1 MQFTQVWTEETKKL
15 DLHKLDDSTKALE
28 QPVLDRMCG
37 KAALKK
43 LRREAGWADMDED
56 SLKALEEACEAL
68 EASLRERKST
78 KLNVHRDDCA
88 DWEPQKLL
96 ALRLH
101 YLARAK
107 PIEDERTV
115 PAQHVAP
122 GIWYYKVPPDAHIE
136 DWLPLRSKAQEHV
149 YAMDDQDEA
158 DFVVPLRT
166 SRGKAGGLNFSE
178 NYLTVL
184 AERPENQYGDDRDE
198 APCLFSICDARHQ
211 FQPDFFHTT
220 LPYFYDEDGELDT
233 NVAFTQCPQH
243 FHEMQDKL
251 DYLDN
256 NNAAFFRLN
265 CMVRNCCGGVSSCG
279 TNGMWLIPY
288 REDDAIWQKRRKRVR
303 DRDGRRRD
311 ELIERE
317 QFHTSCKIE
326 DTASS
331 LDQVLV
337 GRHSH
342 FVNRKLSFGMAKN
355 PTDFI
360 GAQQRWVEGAV
371 TLSLQWFTGNAD
383 AHGQARRN
391 GWMLWVTLIFFLC
404 FLGALIRLVTNE
416 DTFFWVELGLM
427 DEEQF
432 QAYYSPVKQ
441 VVWDF
446 FHHAPEVFKALG
458 GTKLNKETFALL
470 FTQFIT
476 WASCCLAAFLVLFL
490 VTVTCKCFRRCC
502 MFPHEMRWW
511 GRLLISLDNLTY
523 FAWFWTSFFWVGFNY
538 YTALFRMDFHFNNQG
553 MMGFMLV
560 VNILNWGLLITNSF
574 RYSVMQSVDANEVAA
589 LSMDNIWRSN
599 QLFFMTGPLQLF
611 SVVRGIG
618 EFLKYKFYGQDIG
631 GWSGGDLGRVSIS
644 IVKYWTTLI
653 LLGAVA
659 CWVCYFVYAKEY
671 ANSFPACIVVT
682 LIALDVLHPCVF
694 LWLGGVSLTEEEK
707 GMPCLQCLTSA
718 RWWQVQVKN
727 AIMTD
732 MLTGLLKYLA
742 PIYFFILPI
751 LALFS
756 SYFGLTGAYMLV
768 AIGPG
773 H

>member
-279 TNGMWLIPY
+279 TNGTWMIKHRDSNTVW
-288 REDDAIWQKRRKRVR
+288 EAERKRVR
-303 DRDGRRRD
+303 DSDRRRRTHVV
-311 ELIERE
+311 ERRV
-317 QFHTSCKIE
+317 FHESCKVE

-331 LDQVLV
+331 LQAVLL
-337 GRHSH
+337 GRRSQ
-342 FVNRKLSFGMAKN
+342 FINRRLSYGMAKDPEN
-355 PTDFI
+355 YL
-360 GAQQRWVEGAV
+360 AAVQRWAEGGV
-371 TLSLQWFTGNAD
+371 VLSLQTFLSCRKGVYMVWLALFFFMLFTAS
-383 AHGQARRN
+383 
-391 GWMLWVTLIFFLC
+391 LV
-404 FLGALIRLVTNE
+404 RLVTKDDNSWLVVQLGWVSQ
-416 DTFFWVELGLM
+416 DTVDGFVGPPKEVLLAF
-427 DEEQF
+427 
-432 QAYYSPVKQ
+432 VKA
-441 VVWDF
+441 W
-446 FHHAPEVFKALG
+446 APEVWRQRPHVLEEYVMMF
-458 GTKLNKETFALL
+458 F
-470 FTQFIT
+470 QFMV
-476 WASCCLAAFLVLFL
+476 WLASLVIAVAAVWVATAIARVFFR
-490 VTVTCKCFRRCC
+490 RRCC
-502 MFPHEMRWW
+502 LFPDEMRWW
-511 GRLLISLDNLTY
+511 ARLLISMDNLTY
-523 FAWFWTSFFWVGFNY
+523 FFWFWTSFFWVGFNY
-538 YTALFRMDFHFNNQG
+538 YSVFAQKHYHFGAEG
-553 MMGFMLV
+553 MFSFMLL
-560 VNILNWGLLITNSF
+560 VNALTWGMTISSAL
-574 RYSVMQSVDANEVAA
+574 RYQLEESMESNEVVF
-589 LSMDNIWRSN
+589 LTLDNVWRST
-599 QLFFMTGPLQLF
+599 QLFYITAPLLAY
-611 SVVRGIG
+611 SIIEGIRDY
-618 EFLKYKFYGQDIG
+618 LRYTFYGEDISF
-631 GWSGGDLGRVSIS
+631 WSGGDRGAMSKEL
-644 IVKYWTTLI
+644 VKWWTLLLI
-653 LLGAVA
+653 LGAIVA
-659 CWVCYFVYAKEY
+659 WIYYFLFGGISQQGAI
-671 ANSFPACIVVT
+671 SACLIVT
-682 LIALDVLHPCVF
+682 IIATDVLHPCVYLWVGNTKLTREEAQKMSWF
-694 LWLGGVSLTEEEK
+694 QALSSKRWWARRVYALVLNPTTTGILRWLNPAWQISMPFLCLWLPYIGVNQAFMTL
-707 GMPCLQCLTSA
+707 GMNTQ
-718 RWWQVQVKN
+718 R
-727 AIMTD
+727 
-732 MLTGLLKYLA
+732 
-742 PIYFFILPI
+742 
-751 LALFS
+751 
-756 SYFGLTGAYMLV
+756 
-768 AIGPG
+768 
-773 H
+773 